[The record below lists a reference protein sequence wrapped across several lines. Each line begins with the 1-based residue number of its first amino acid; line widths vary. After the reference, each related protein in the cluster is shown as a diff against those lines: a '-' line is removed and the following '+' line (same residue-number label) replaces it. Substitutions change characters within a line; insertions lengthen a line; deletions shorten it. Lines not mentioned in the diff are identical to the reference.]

1 MVLVDIHCHILPGI
15 DDGARDWM
23 TSMKLARE
31 AVQNGVTHAI
41 VTPHTLNG
49 KYLNH
54 KKDVIRLTENFQEM
68 IDEAGLPLQVFPGME
83 VRINGKLPEAIDNDD
98 ILFCD
103 EDGKYMLLEFPS
115 NDVPTY
121 SSNMVYEL
129 LQEGITPI
137 IVHPERNTKIMD
149 DPAILQGFLE
159 QGCLV
164 QITASSYTG
173 IFWKKVEKFARQLI
187 KAGQG
192 CTFASDAHDLPKRQ
206 YQLSEAYDKLGR
218 EFGEKLVQ
226 AWKENAKNIINGDP
240 VDMHWRPLKQR
251 KFFGLF

>member
-15 DDGARDWM
+15 DDGAKDWM

-31 AVQNGVTHAI
+31 AVQNGVTHAV

-68 IDEAGLPLQVFPGME
+68 LDEAHLPLTVFPGME
-83 VRINGKLPEAIDNDD
+83 VRINNKLLEAIANDD

-103 EDGKYMLLEFPS
+103 EEGKYMLLEFPS
-115 NDVPTY
+115 NDVPSF
-121 SSNMVYEL
+121 SSSIVYEL
-129 LQEGITPI
+129 LREEITPV
-137 IVHPERNTKIMD
+137 IVHPERNTKIMQN
-149 DPAILQGFLE
+149 PELLQGFLE

-173 IFWKKVEKFARQLI
+173 IFGSKVEKFARQLI

-192 CTFASDAHDLPKRQ
+192 CTFASDAHDLPNRQ
-206 YQLSEAYDKLGR
+206 YQLSEAYDKLSH
-218 EFGEKLVQ
+218 EFGEELAQ
-226 AWKENAKNIINGDP
+226 TWKDNARDLINGEP
-240 VDMHWRPLKQR
+240 VEMRWHPLKQG

>member
-83 VRINGKLPEAIDNDD
+83 VRINV
-98 ILFCD
+98 F
-103 EDGKYMLLEFPS
+103 
-115 NDVPTY
+115 Y
-121 SSNMVYEL
+121 SVM
-129 LQEGITPI
+129 
-137 IVHPERNTKIMD
+137 KM
-149 DPAILQGFLE
+149 
-159 QGCLV
+159 
-164 QITASSYTG
+164 ASICSWN
-173 IFWKKVEKFARQLI
+173 FQVMMCQLI
-187 KAGQG
+187 AAIWSMN
-192 CTFASDAHDLPKRQ
+192 CFKRELHQ
-206 YQLSEAYDKLGR
+206 
-218 EFGEKLVQ
+218 
-226 AWKENAKNIINGDP
+226 
-240 VDMHWRPLKQR
+240 
-251 KFFGLF
+251 